1 VHVAINYKVIF
12 FMCTPS
18 LSPLNVVLLVIMM
31 AVTCMNIRGDD
42 DHRLIGS
49 TWFPVDFDTTID
61 IFFIMCSLFI
71 TSLGCFM
78 GRVSAFHIDCV
89 AIYTVL
95 NEFANNIKGF
105 FLIFQFN
112 EMGEC

>member
-1 VHVAINYKVIF
+1 MCVFLLIIGRADNRSDVHVVINCKVIF

-31 AVTCMNIRGDD
+31 AVTCMNIRGND

-61 IFFIMCSLFI
+61 IFFYH
-71 TSLGCFM
+71 
-78 GRVSAFHIDCV
+78 V
-89 AIYTVL
+89 
-95 NEFANNIKGF
+95 
-105 FLIFQFN
+105 
-112 EMGEC
+112 